1 MPNITVS
8 GVNREEAIAMAET
21 IGNIV
26 VEKSDT
32 DPKYKKVFYSPIE
45 RIDGD
50 ENPAI
55 DIYWMHRE
63 QEKCDEIS
71 RCLTEYLK
79 SRGYVNIQITFTEFA
94 GNLFYDDGVH
104 Y

>member
-1 MPNITVS
+1 MPNITLS
-8 GVNREEAIAMAET
+8 GISRKEAIDISNE

-26 VEKSDT
+26 VEKSGT
-32 DPKYKKVFYSPIE
+32 NPMYKKVFYSPVE

-63 QEKCDEIS
+63 QEKCDKIS
-71 RCLTEYLK
+71 QSITEYMK
-79 SRGYVNIQITFTEFA
+79 SRGYSNIQITFTEFP
-94 GNLFYDDGVH
+94 GNLFYDNGSH

>member
-1 MPNITVS
+1 MPNITIS
-8 GVNREEAIAMAET
+8 GIKREDAIKMADI

-26 VEKSDT
+26 VEKSGT
-32 DPKYKKVFYSPIE
+32 NPIYKKVFYSPIE

-63 QEKCDEIS
+63 QEICDKVS
-71 RCLTEYLK
+71 KHLTEYLR
-79 SRGYVNIQITFTEFA
+79 SQGYSNIQITFTEFP
-94 GNLFYDDGVH
+94 GNLFYDDGTH